1 MAAADTTRTLR
12 IGLAGLGRFGALHA
26 SVLSDLPGV
35 TLAAVCDP
43 DPTRVNEIGDRHG
56 VYGRYPALEEM
67 LDREQLD
74 AVFLVTPEDLHA
86 AQAKQVLARKL
97 PLFLEKPMAT
107 SHAEGREIL
116 DAARAAG
123 VHLQIGFVVRFD
135 LQHAI
140 LRSEIANGEFGPLVS
155 LRVKRNCSRA
165 WFPTYGNRA
174 HTIYET
180 SIHDID
186 LLLWLVGQPCVS
198 VYALDR
204 NVSSMR
210 YPDGCWA
217 LLRFADETVAMIET
231 SWFVPSG
238 APANVVTP
246 DWHGTIDARIEVVG
260 TERTA
265 SISLL
270 DTGMAIWR
278 PDLTAQPE
286 TALWPE
292 AFGSIGGALRQED
305 RHFVECV
312 RTGAPSSI
320 ASAEDA
326 LEGLRIAEAIVR
338 STEEHQEIRLR

>member
-1 MAAADTTRTLR
+1 MADSGGVLR

-26 SVLSDLPGV
+26 SVLADLPGV
-35 TLAAVCDP
+35 ELAAVCDP
-43 DPTRVNEIGDRHG
+43 DPSRVAEVGDRHK
-56 VYGRYPALEEM
+56 VAGRYGALEQM
-67 LDREQLD
+67 LDGEHLD

-107 SHAEGREIL
+107 SHTEGEEIL
-116 DAARAAG
+116 AAAQAAG

-135 LQHAI
+135 LQHAL
-140 LRSEIANGEFGPLVS
+140 LRSEIANGDFGPLIS

-174 HTIYET
+174 HTMYET

-186 LLLWLVGQPCVS
+186 LLLWLIGQPCES
-198 VYALDR
+198 VYALER

-246 DWHGTIDARIEVVG
+246 DWHGTIDAVLEVVG
-260 TERTA
+260 VERTA

-270 DTGMAIWR
+270 ETGLAIWR

-286 TALWPE
+286 TNLWPE

-312 RTGAPSSI
+312 RNGTRSTI

-326 LEGLRIAEAIVR
+326 LAGLRIAEAIVQ
-338 STEEHQEIRLR
+338 SAEERREIRLR